1 MIFVCS
7 ICMEQPKYLALWIYT
22 LAFAMT
28 NTMTASAQKQPN
40 SFSFL
45 TGSCAYINPAASDT
59 SYTMYMGEPS
69 MFYTMSRKDADFM
82 LWLGDNWYMGPED
95 YNTPEGV
102 MDRAHYTR
110 KVKEMQPLVR
120 KKWKEYAIWDDHDYG
135 PDQSHENYALKK
147 VARQA
152 FIETWKDNPSF
163 GENNEGIYTSFRK
176 EDVLFILLDDRW
188 WRDDD
193 VLLDYKFFRPNKR
206 KRMFGKQQMAWLK
219 RTLLQDS
226 TATFKIIA
234 SGSQIL
240 NPWSTQDCM
249 SHYPIEYNELLSFI
263 SDNHL
268 SGVLFLTGDRHYSEI
283 VKVDR
288 KNRYPLYDI
297 TVSPLTSSIEP
308 VKGREKNNKYRV
320 KNSLIETHNF
330 ARISV
335 SGNASNRKLG
345 FDFFDKYGK
354 LLNSWQTTSMEL
366 RDRYTD

>member
-1 MIFVCS
+1 MS
-7 ICMEQPKYLALWIYT
+7 ISMESPRLCLLLICAILFATTQPRSAK
-22 LAFAMT
+22 
-28 NTMTASAQKQPN
+28 AQKQPN
-40 SFSFL
+40 NFSFL
-45 TGSCAYINPAASDT
+45 TGSCAYINPKASDT

-95 YNTPEGV
+95 YGTPEGV
-102 MDRAHYTR
+102 RYRAHYTR

-120 KKWKEYAIWDDHDYG
+120 RNWQEYATWDDHDYG
-135 PDQSHENYALKK
+135 DDQSHENFRLKK
-147 VARQA
+147 VSREV
-152 FIETWKDNPSF
+152 FMETWKDNPYF

-193 VLLDYKFFRPNKR
+193 VLFDYKYFKPNKH
-206 KRMFGKQQMAWLK
+206 KRMLGKQQMAWLK

-226 TATFKIIA
+226 SATFKIIVN
-234 SGSQIL
+234 GSQIL

-249 SHYPIEYNELLSFI
+249 SHYPIEYNELLGFI

-283 VKVDR
+283 IKVDR
-288 KNRYPLYDI
+288 KDRYPLYDI
-297 TVSPLTSSIEP
+297 TVSPLTSSIEY

-320 KNSLIETHNF
+320 KNSLIEIHNF
-330 ARISV
+330 ARFSV
-335 SGNASNRKLG
+335 YGNASNRKLAV
-345 FDFFDKYGK
+345 DFFDKYGK

-366 RDRYTD
+366 KDK